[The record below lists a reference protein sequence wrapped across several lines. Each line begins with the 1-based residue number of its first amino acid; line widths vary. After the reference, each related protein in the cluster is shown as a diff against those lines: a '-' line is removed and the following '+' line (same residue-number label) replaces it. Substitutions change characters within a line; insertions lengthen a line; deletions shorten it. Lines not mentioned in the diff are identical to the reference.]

1 MHVKSPG
8 QGILAVMLLAAL
20 LALAGCSDSSDPG
33 VETEVASATETSYS
47 FDTPPVLKTYPTPE
61 YPDAARKAGLEGK
74 VNVRVLV
81 GTEGTVME
89 TKVLDATDDIFVE
102 AATAAMAQCRFEPAL
117 KQGKPTRAMV
127 VIPVQFSLQ

>member
-8 QGILAVMLLAAL
+8 QGMLAVILIVPV

-33 VETEVASATETSYS
+33 VETEVASTTEASYS

-81 GTEGTVME
+81 STEGTVME
-89 TKVLDATDDIFVE
+89 TKVLDATDDTFVE
-102 AATAAMAQCRFEPAL
+102 AATSAMAQCRFEPAL

-127 VIPVQFSLQ
+127 IVPVQFSLH